1 MNTTLDNISQ
11 QIADLSDAI
20 CGYPEF
26 FLLIGGGL
34 ILFILSKGIS
44 IRHLPQGIKA
54 LRDKQATDSG
64 KQTGQIS
71 SVQALLSAIAATV
84 GMGNIAGVAIALS
97 VGGPGVIFWMW
108 VSALLGM
115 TTKFFEGA
123 LSIMYKGEDE
133 QGNPQGG
140 PMYIITQGLGP
151 KWRWLAVAFSIFGLV
166 GTLCFM
172 QANQLVES
180 VTTVFTTP
188 MGIENT
194 AWLRFGMGVVMALIV
209 GGVIMGGIGRIAKWA
224 SRLVPIMVVAYLA
237 FVLIITVMNYDA
249 VPHIF
254 KQIFAEAFTLDAG
267 VGAFFFIALTG
278 ARRAAMVNEA
288 GVGTASMMHGASKNT
303 DPIREG
309 LIAMLGPA
317 IDSGLVCTLTS
328 IPIIIAGNYVGVY
341 ILHLGV
347 AGVAWPSFLSRT
359 VSAVILFIMAMNQK
373 NPIYITPSRIIRW
386 EGNIVRQIVKIA
398 VPNGIENGLF
408 QLGRILVASIAA
420 SYGTTLIAAN
430 GVANSIYTLLI
441 ICGSALNIG
450 VVTVVGQCVGAGDF
464 DQARY
469 YTRKFLLLVTGLQV
483 ANGIAVWL
491 MLPVLL
497 HFYSISAAGAALVRR
512 IILMSLFT
520 LTGLNAISFTL
531 PNAIRAA
538 GDAKYTMVVG
548 ILSMFLVRITGSYL
562 LGTVAGLHV
571 IGLFLAM
578 YLDWAARAICFVHR
592 YRSGKWTKYRLV

>member
-1 MNTTLDNISQ
+1 MAENIRKKTFSGK
-11 QIADLSDAI
+11 DLRK
-20 CGYPEF
+20 
-26 FLLIGGGL
+26 LLIPL
-34 ILFILSKGIS
+34 IVEQFFAML
-44 IRHLPQGIKA
+44 
-54 LRDKQATDSG
+54 
-64 KQTGQIS
+64 
-71 SVQALLSAIAATV
+71 V
-84 GMGNIAGVAIALS
+84 GMLDTLMVSSAGEAAIS
-97 VGGPGVIFWMW
+97 GV
-108 VSALLGM
+108 
-115 TTKFFEGA
+115 T
-123 LSIMYKGEDE
+123 
-133 QGNPQGG
+133 
-140 PMYIITQGLGP
+140 
-151 KWRWLAVAFSIFGLV
+151 LV
-166 GTLCFM
+166 NEVNF
-172 QANQLVES
+172 LV
-180 VTTVFTTP
+180 
-188 MGIENT
+188 
-194 AWLRFGMGVVMALIV
+194 
-209 GGVIMGGIGRIAKWA
+209 
-224 SRLVPIMVVAYLA
+224 
-237 FVLIITVMNYDA
+237 ITVMAALAAGGA
-249 VPHIF
+249 VVASQYYGA
-254 KQIFAEAFTLDAG
+254 KKLETARRTASQLVLLAAAAGLTLMA
-267 VGAFFFIALTG
+267 IALTG
-278 ARRAAMVNEA
+278 RRF
-288 GVGTASMMHGASKNT
+288 
-303 DPIREG
+303 IIEG
-309 LIAMLGPA
+309 LYGSASQDVLDNAVTYFWITALSFPMLGIYNA
-317 IDSGLVCTLTS
+317 CAAVFRTISRTNVTMWVSFLMNGLN
-328 IPIIIAGNYVGVY
+328 IAGNYVGVY